1 MTIRNEDVHQYN
13 YMIEE
18 LSLQDNLEDWSKC
31 SELSIVDKE
40 YKKIIYKLAIKLWI
54 KRKIGDGTLLLHPD
68 IQEELIRRDFEPL
81 SLHKKM
87 IWASQLASYNGLDS
101 REYFKRIK
109 RKIIAKYG
117 VVWWED
123 VYNRV
128 KPAYATRQRLLKQI
142 DNIGGAT
149 GYFASKSSFLGG
161 VLMETRMDILKM
173 IPKE

>member
-81 SLHKKM
+81 SLHKK
-87 IWASQLASYNGLDS
+87 
-101 REYFKRIK
+101 
-109 RKIIAKYG
+109 
-117 VVWWED
+117 
-123 VYNRV
+123 
-128 KPAYATRQRLLKQI
+128 
-142 DNIGGAT
+142 
-149 GYFASKSSFLGG
+149 
-161 VLMETRMDILKM
+161 
-173 IPKE
+173 